1 MATIDENL
9 RRVPPQS
16 LEAEE
21 SVLGGIMLD
30 NTVIDRV
37 IGVLQPDDFY
47 RGAHRKVFR
56 AMMDLTE
63 RSEPVDLITLS
74 ETLKARGQL
83 AEVGGAAYLAE
94 LTERV
99 PTAANAAHYAKIV
112 RERSIL
118 RGLIEAS
125 TEIATRGYQ
134 APANVDELL
143 DHAEQLIFGIQERK
157 VKQAFAKLSEVLV
170 ESIKTIERLYEQKQA
185 VTGVPTGFADLD
197 ALTAGLQ
204 PSDLIVV
211 AGRPSMGK
219 CLAADAE
226 IVLADGSV
234 RTIEEIVQARSA
246 RLLTLTDRWR
256 LVLAEPAAFVDDG
269 FKPVFEVTTRLG
281 RRVRTTL
288 SHPFLTV
295 DGWKPLGELRAGDH
309 VAIPRRI
316 DAAGEG
322 SLGEERVKI
331 LAYLLGDGTLT
342 GPCPGFTNS
351 DPRLRADFRDAVARF
366 GGLATREDTSGGRA
380 PTVVV
385 SSDRREIAERRARF
399 GAELRRNLAAS
410 RRSARDVAARVGVT
424 PGAVTYWCAGQAA
437 PRPATFRNLCVELDL
452 DEEELAPGGL
462 PAMRKSERN
471 RLTRWLESLGLWGKT
486 ACEKFIPEPIF
497 TLRRDE
503 LACFLNRLFATDG
516 WATVLASG
524 QAQLGFC
531 STSERMARQMQHLLL
546 RFGVIASLR
555 RRLVKYG
562 GDRPPAFQ
570 LDITDAESIRAFDEE
585 IGIFGKEAALAKVR
599 AALAR
604 KKYQTNRD
612 LIPAGVWRHIDAARQ
627 GATWRSIGLGMGLT
641 DDSNLHVGRRALSRR
656 RLAAFARALGDS
668 RLHDLATSDVYWDEI
683 VSIEPRGLGR
693 VYDLTIPGT
702 HNFVANDVCV
712 HNTAFCLNIA
722 EHAALRTDTGV
733 AIFSL
738 EMAKEQLAMRMLCS
752 EARVDLARVRT
763 GHLSDRE
770 FPKLAMAAGRLGD
783 APIYIDDTP
792 ALSVLELRAKA
803 RRLKRD
809 AAAKLG
815 LVIVD
820 YIQLMR
826 SSEGKDNREQEI
838 SEISRSLKALAK
850 ELRVPVVA
858 LSQLNRQ
865 VENRTPPVPRL
876 ADLRECVTG
885 DTLVMLGDGRRVP
898 IAGLVGSDPRVL
910 AMSVDGHVVEARSD
924 RVWRV
929 GRKPVFRVTLA
940 TGRTVTATARHRL
953 RSGTGWSRVGELR
966 VGDRIAAAR
975 SLPEPQDPVVWP
987 DGHVVLLGQL
997 IGDGSYLEHQPLRYT
1012 TSSEEN
1018 SVAVA
1023 DAAREC
1029 FGNVVR
1035 RYAGRG
1041 TWHQLLL
1048 SGNGNR
1054 WRPAGV
1060 NAWLRSLGIFG
1071 QRSGE
1076 KRIPVE
1082 AFRLS
1087 NRQVGLL
1094 LQHLWATDGCIWVPP
1109 EGGDHAPR
1117 VYYGTTSA
1125 GLAADVAALLL
1136 RFGITARTY
1145 RVSQGTS
1152 TGYSVSVSGSDQQR
1166 RFLEHVGSFGPRRV
1180 PAERLARLLART
1192 RANTNVDT
1200 LPRERFR
1207 LVKQAMQQ
1215 RGLSQRAMASLRGT
1229 AYGGTAHF
1237 RFAPSRVLLAEY
1249 ARILEEPALL
1259 AESENEVFWDRVIA
1273 IEPAGEADVFDLTVP
1288 GPACWLAD
1296 GIVSHNSGAIEQ
1308 DADVICF
1315 LYRDEYYNPE
1325 DTEKQG
1331 VAEVHIAKQ
1340 RNGPVGKIE
1349 LTFLK
1354 EYTRFENRELAPED
1368 VSGGD
1373 QGSAL
1378 H

>member
-21 SVLGGIMLD
+21 SVLGAVMLD
-30 NTVIDRV
+30 NTVVDRV
-37 IGVLQPDDFY
+37 VEMLRPEDFY
-47 RGAHRKVFR
+47 RGAHRKLFR
-56 AMMDLTE
+56 AMVELNG
-63 RSEPVDLITLS
+63 RSEPIDLITLS
-74 ETLKARGQL
+74 ETLKARGDL
-83 AEVGGAAYLAE
+83 AEVGGGAYLAE

-99 PTAANAAHYAKIV
+99 PTAANAVHYAKIV

-204 PSDLIVV
+204 PSDLIIV

-219 CLAADAE
+219 
-226 IVLADGSV
+226 
-234 RTIEEIVQARSA
+234 T
-246 RLLTLTDRWR
+246 
-256 LVLAEPAAFVDDG
+256 AFV
-269 FKPVFEVTTRLG
+269 L
-281 RRVRTTL
+281 
-288 SHPFLTV
+288 
-295 DGWKPLGELRAGDH
+295 
-309 VAIPRRI
+309 
-316 DAAGEG
+316 
-322 SLGEERVKI
+322 
-331 LAYLLGDGTLT
+331 
-342 GPCPGFTNS
+342 C
-351 DPRLRADFRDAVARF
+351 
-366 GGLATREDTSGGRA
+366 
-380 PTVVV
+380 
-385 SSDRREIAERRARF
+385 IAE
-399 GAELRRNLAAS
+399 N
-410 RRSARDVAARVGVT
+410 
-424 PGAVTYWCAGQAA
+424 
-437 PRPATFRNLCVELDL
+437 
-452 DEEELAPGGL
+452 
-462 PAMRKSERN
+462 
-471 RLTRWLESLGLWGKT
+471 
-486 ACEKFIPEPIF
+486 
-497 TLRRDE
+497 
-503 LACFLNRLFATDG
+503 
-516 WATVLASG
+516 
-524 QAQLGFC
+524 
-531 STSERMARQMQHLLL
+531 
-546 RFGVIASLR
+546 
-555 RRLVKYG
+555 
-562 GDRPPAFQ
+562 
-570 LDITDAESIRAFDEE
+570 
-585 IGIFGKEAALAKVR
+585 AAL
-599 AALAR
+599 
-604 KKYQTNRD
+604 
-612 LIPAGVWRHIDAARQ
+612 H
-627 GATWRSIGLGMGLT
+627 
-641 DDSNLHVGRRALSRR
+641 
-656 RLAAFARALGDS
+656 GD
-668 RLHDLATSDVYWDEI
+668 V
-683 VSIEPRGLGR
+683 
-693 VYDLTIPGT
+693 
-702 HNFVANDVCV
+702 
-712 HNTAFCLNIA
+712 
-722 EHAALRTDTGV
+722 GV

-850 ELRVPVVA
+850 ELSVPVLA

-865 VENRTPPVPRL
+865 VESRTPPVPRL

-898 IAGLVGSDPRVL
+898 IAQLAGTDPRVL

-1018 SVAVA
+1018 SAAVA
-1023 DAAREC
+1023 DAARGC
-1029 FGNVVR
+1029 FENIVR

-1041 TWHQLLL
+1041 AWHQLLL

-1054 WRPAGV
+1054 WRPAGA
-1060 NAWLRSLGIFG
+1060 NAWLRSLGVFG

-1094 LQHLWATDGCIWVPP
+1094 LRHLWATDGCIWVPP

-1125 GLAADVAALLL
+1125 GLATDVAALLL
-1136 RFGITARTY
+1136 RFGITARRYT
-1145 RVSQGTS
+1145 VSQGTS

-1166 RFLEHVGSFGPRRV
+1166 RFLEHVASFGPRRV

-1215 RGLSQRAMASLRGT
+1215 RGVTQRAMASLRGT

-1237 RFAPSRVLLAEY
+1237 RFAPSRALLVEY

-1288 GPACWLAD
+1288 GPASWLAD

-1315 LYRDEYYNPE
+1315 LYRDEYYNPD

-1349 LTFLK
+1349 LTLLK
-1354 EYTRFENRELAPED
+1354 EYTRFENREVAPEGE
-1368 VSGGD
+1368 SGGD
-1373 QGSAL
+1373 AGSAL